1 MKRLSLAFLLVA
13 LGWASPALAEVRLEG
28 DSAAAKAVWS
38 TFERWADAYDKADL
52 EATMAIFDP
61 GVVFIFQGGRDQSF
75 ADLRRGYEQDFRARE
90 PGTSWV
96 PLVDEVYADGNLAFV
111 RATWELHVAGTVK
124 ERNRSVDILR
134 LSQGQWRIIRSF
146 SFPEKSMAQLRVMI
160 SGGFSGAYKQL
171 VPEFEKATGVGVT
184 TLSGASQG
192 SGPLTIGAQL
202 QRGVP
207 VDVVILSREGLT
219 DLVAAGRIVAGS
231 DVDLAS
237 VPIGAAVRAGSPKP
251 DVSTVDAFR
260 KTLLGAKTIAV
271 PASTSGIF
279 LVKEVFPKLGIADR
293 INVKVMERGSQT
305 GELVASGGA
314 DLALLPVSE
323 LAQVPGLDVVGRIPD
338 EFQLI
343 QVFSAAIVKG
353 SSEAEAGRRLIQLLA
368 SDRARAAIEKS
379 GMDPVGK
386 R

>member
-1 MKRLSLAFLLVA
+1 MVTIVRILACLALLF
-13 LGWASPALAEVRLEG
+13 P
-28 DSAAAKAVWS
+28 
-38 TFERWADAYDKADL
+38 
-52 EATMAIFDP
+52 
-61 GVVFIFQGGRDQSF
+61 
-75 ADLRRGYEQDFRARE
+75 
-90 PGTSWV
+90 
-96 PLVDEVYADGNLAFV
+96 
-111 RATWELHVAGTVK
+111 AGT
-124 ERNRSVDILR
+124 
-134 LSQGQWRIIRSF
+134 
-146 SFPEKSMAQLRVMI
+146 MAQLKVMI
-160 SGGFSGAYKQL
+160 SGGFSGAYKPL
-171 VPEFEKATGVGVT
+171 VPEFEKANGIGVT

-192 SGPLTIGAQL
+192 SGPLTIAAQL

-207 VDVVILSREGLT
+207 VDVVILSREGLN
-219 DLVAAGRIVAGS
+219 DLIASGRIVAGS

-237 VPIGAAVRAGSPKP
+237 VPIGAGVRAGSPKP

-260 KTLLGAKTIAV
+260 KTLLSAKVIAV
-271 PASTSGIF
+271 PGSTSGIF

-314 DLALLPVSE
+314 DLALLPLSE
-323 LAQVPGLDVVGRIPD
+323 LAQVAGLDIVGKIPD

-353 SSEAEAGRRLIQLLA
+353 SSEPDAARKLIQLLA
-368 SDRARAAIEKS
+368 SDRARSTIEKS

>member
-1 MKRLSLAFLLVA
+1 MRARFFALFLSLAALL
-13 LGWASPALAEVRLEG
+13 PAHGEIRFEG
-28 DSAAAKAVWS
+28 DPAAAKAVWA
-38 TFERWADAYDKADL
+38 TFQRWVQAYDKADL
-52 EATMAIFDP
+52 EGTMSIFDA
-61 GVVFIFQGGRDQSF
+61 GVVFTFQGGPDQSY
-75 ADLRRGYEQDFRARE
+75 ADLRKGYEQDFRSRP

-96 PLVDEVYADGNLAFV
+96 PLVDEVHADGNLAFV
-111 RATWELHVAGTVK
+111 RATWELRVAGVAK
-124 ERNRSVDILR
+124 EHNRSVDILR

-146 SFPEKSMAQLRVMI
+146 TFPEKSMAQLKVMI
-160 SGGFSGAYKQL
+160 SGGFSGAYKRL
-171 VPEFEKATGVGVT
+171 VPEFEKASGVAVT

-192 SGPLTIGAQL
+192 SGPLTIASQL
-202 QRGVP
+202 ERGVP

-219 DLVAAGRIVAGS
+219 DLIAAGRILPGS

-237 VPIGAAVRAGSPKP
+237 VPIGAAVRAGSPKV

-260 KTLLGAKTIAV
+260 KTLLAAKTIAV
-271 PASTSGIF
+271 PGSTSGIF

-323 LAQVPGLDVVGRIPD
+323 LAQVAGLDVVGRIPD
-338 EFQLI
+338 ELQLI

-353 SSEAEAGRRLIQLLA
+353 SSEADAGRKLIELLA
-368 SDRARAAIEKS
+368 SGRARAAIEKS
-379 GMDPVGK
+379 GMDPAGK